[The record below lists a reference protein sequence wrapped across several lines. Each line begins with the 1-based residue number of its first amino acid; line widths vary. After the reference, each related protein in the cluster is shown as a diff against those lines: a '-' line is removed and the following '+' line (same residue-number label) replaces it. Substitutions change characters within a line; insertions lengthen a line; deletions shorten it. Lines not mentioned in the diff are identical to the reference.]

1 MALMPR
7 SLAGSPLLLL
17 TLVGGHAMAQE
28 AGKWLDR
35 MNRAVDEL
43 NYRGTFVHV
52 IDGTPET
59 LNIVHRNVA
68 GNSGERILSVD
79 GPRREIVREN
89 DQVQWILPDQK
100 LVLLE
105 TRKDVSPLVSALP
118 SYSADLEPHYEINL
132 RATARIA
139 NRPAQMIEIK
149 PRDEFRYGY
158 LLWLDQETAMP
169 LKSQLMDE
177 RGRTVEQIL
186 FTEIDMAGDIAAA
199 DLQPTIDTTGFSTM
213 RPPEFD
219 TGRSGQRAVA
229 CVRGAGRVQAFG
241 RDTEPNAG
249 VEVSGR
255 ASRLF
260 RRARHGVRVHRG
272 SEDQGRGQRRFLE
285 GRQHEHVLADATRAQ
300 GDRGRRSTAA
310 DRSHH
315 RILARRRIVVSR
327 PAESSRNCTASGIVT
342 AVARRAHRS
351 RARASAALS
360 SGCDGACRWYGEGG
374 SRRLTVATRARRSR
388 SAHPSP

>member
-43 NYRGTFVHV
+43 NYRGTFMHV
-52 IDGTPET
+52 IDGTSEA

-68 GNSGERILSVD
+68 GNSGERILSLD

-89 DQVQWILPDQK
+89 DQVRWILPDQK

-139 NRPAQMIEIK
+139 NRSAQMIEIK
-149 PRDEFRYGY
+149 PRDDFRYGY
-158 LLWLDQETAMP
+158 VLWLDQETAMP

-177 RGRTVEQIL
+177 RGHTVEQIQ
-186 FTEIDMAGDIAAA
+186 FTEINLAGDITAA
-199 DLQPTIDTTGFSTM
+199 DLEPTINTDGFSTM
-213 RPPEFD
+213 RPPE
-219 TGRSGQRAVA
+219 SAALVA
-229 CVRGAGRVQAFG
+229 DV
-241 RDTEPNAG
+241 PW
-249 VEVSGR
+249 R
-255 ASRLF
+255 ASAVPGGFKLS
-260 RRARHGVRVHRG
+260 AATQSPMPG
-272 SEDQGRGQRRFLE
+272 SKYPVEHLVYSDGLATVSVFIEDPKTKAEVNDGFSKVGSTNTFSLT
-285 GRQHEHVLADATRAQ
+285 L
-300 GDRGRRSTAA
+300 RGRK
-310 DRSHH
+310 
-315 RILARRRIVVSR
+315 
-327 PAESSRNCTASGIVT
+327 VT
-342 AVARRAHRS
+342 AVGEVPRQTVRTI
-351 RARASAALS
+351 ASSL
-360 SGCDGACRWYGEGG
+360 
-374 SRRLTVATRARRSR
+374 VAE
-388 SAHPSP
+388 

>member
-7 SLAGSPLLLL
+7 SLAGAPLLLL

-59 LNIVHRNVA
+59 LSIVHRNVE

-89 DQVQWILPDQK
+89 DQVRWILPDQK

-118 SYSADLEPHYEINL
+118 SYSADLEPHYEITL
-132 RATARIA
+132 GATARIA

-158 LLWLDQETAMP
+158 VLWLDQETAMP

-177 RGRTVEQIL
+177 RRHIVEQIW
-186 FTEIDMAGDIAAA
+186 FTEINMAGDIAAA
-199 DLQPTIDTTGFSTM
+199 DLEPTLNTVGFSTM
-213 RPPEFD
+213 RPPEL
-219 TGRSGQRAVA
+219 TPLVA
-229 CVRGAGRVQAFG
+229 A
-241 RDTEPNAG
+241 EKPW
-249 VEVSGR
+249 R
-255 ASRLF
+255 ASSVPGGFRLS
-260 RRARHGVRVHRG
+260 AATQSPMPG
-272 SEDQGRGQRRFLE
+272 SKYPVEHLVYSDGLATVSVFIEDPKTKAEVNDGFSKVGSTNTFSLT
-285 GRQHEHVLADATRAQ
+285 L
-300 GDRGRRSTAA
+300 RGRK
-310 DRSHH
+310 
-315 RILARRRIVVSR
+315 
-327 PAESSRNCTASGIVT
+327 VT
-342 AVARRAHRS
+342 AVGEVPRQTVRTI
-351 RARASAALS
+351 ASSL
-360 SGCDGACRWYGEGG
+360 
-374 SRRLTVATRARRSR
+374 VAE
-388 SAHPSP
+388 

>member
-1 MALMPR
+1 MPR
-7 SLAGSPLLLL
+7 SLAGSLLLL

-52 IDGTPET
+52 IDGSAEIM
-59 LNIVHRNVA
+59 NIVHRNVA
-68 GNSGERILSVD
+68 GNSGERISSEA
-79 GPRREIVREN
+79 PRREIVREN
-89 DQVQWILPDQK
+89 DQVKWILPDQK

-158 LLWLDQETAMP
+158 VLWLDQETAMP

-186 FTEIDMAGDIAAA
+186 FTEIDMAGDVAAA
-199 DLQPTIDTTGFSTM
+199 DLEPTIETTGFSTM
-213 RPPEFD
+213 RPPELVP
-219 TGRSGQRAVA
+219 SAAANV
-229 CVRGAGRVQAFG
+229 
-241 RDTEPNAG
+241 PW
-249 VEVSGR
+249 R
-255 ASRLF
+255 ASAVPGGFRLS
-260 RRARHGVRVHRG
+260 AATQSPMPG
-272 SEDQGRGQRRFLE
+272 SKYPVEHLVYSDGLATVSVFIEDPKTKAEVNDGFSKVGSTNTFSLT
-285 GRQHEHVLADATRAQ
+285 L
-300 GDRGRRSTAA
+300 RGRK
-310 DRSHH
+310 
-315 RILARRRIVVSR
+315 
-327 PAESSRNCTASGIVT
+327 VT
-342 AVARRAHRS
+342 AVGEVPRQTVRTI
-351 RARASAALS
+351 ASSL
-360 SGCDGACRWYGEGG
+360 
-374 SRRLTVATRARRSR
+374 VAE
-388 SAHPSP
+388 